1 VTNNTITKAKN
12 TNKIVSKNVTDNTII
27 KAKNTNK
34 IVSKNVTDNTIIK
47 DKYTNKIVS
56 KNLTD
61 CAESLWLKMVFF
73 GIFQASLIFMAKL
86 CHL

>member
-1 VTNNTITKAKN
+1 VTDNTIIKAKY
-12 TNKIVSKNVTDNTII
+12 TNKIVSKYVTNNTII

-34 IVSKNVTDNTIIK
+34 IVSKN
-47 DKYTNKIVS
+47 
-56 KNLTD
+56 LTD
-61 CAESLWLKMVFF
+61 CRKAALQMVIF